1 MVAENETQLTE
12 DGMTWLKQE
21 IRELRDERIPE
32 LAQAVQTSAEDG
44 DLTDN
49 SDWEASKDEYV
60 RAEQR
65 LADLELALSQ
75 ATPAKSAA
83 NGMIGIGSRVTVS
96 TTSGEEFTWLLVNPI
111 ELSVSDDR
119 ISAESPVGHALS
131 GKSVGSTAS
140 VTAPE
145 GEVTYTVVA
154 VN

>member
-1 MVAENETQLTE
+1 MAAEIETQLTE
-12 DGMTWLKQE
+12 DGMVWLKQE
-21 IRELRDERIPE
+21 IRELRDERVPE

-65 LADLELALSQ
+65 LADLELALAQ
-75 ATPAKSAA
+75 ATPAKGAA

-96 TTSGEEFTWLLVNPI
+96 TTAGEEFTWILVNPI

-119 ISAESPVGHALS
+119 ISAESPVGRALS
-131 GKSVGSTAS
+131 GKSAGSTAS
-140 VTAPE
+140 VTTPE